1 MYYFLCH
8 LSLVDI
14 GFTMSLVP
22 PLLANVHCQ
31 VLRLERGG
39 CLAQLCAS
47 LVLGSA
53 ECVLLAVMALDHAA
67 AGAVCRHPGLPAAVA
82 HAVWGMRIRGSRR
95 KVVGTCRFHLT
106 TICLFH

>member
-1 MYYFLCH
+1 
-8 LSLVDI
+8 
-14 GFTMSLVP
+14 MSLVP
-22 PLLANVHCQ
+22 PLLATVHCQ